1 MTAISSQLLLNAVL
15 HVERMS
21 FDERERLADEIHVQQ
36 PNLFFS
42 VLALQR
48 CGATLEQMEVV
59 LNLLFVFYSA
69 MQMTG
74 TVWPL
79 ISEDVQAR
87 GMKRISA
94 RARLTDRLTP
104 PQRPRAIADSIAE
117 HPEKQILAYATGKLN
132 EHGLNGANTEA
143 EKMIILAAI
152 NLVESIALAAPAT
165 KLRKR

>member
-59 LNLLFVFYSA
+59 LLL
-69 MQMTG
+69 
-74 TVWPL
+74 L
-79 ISEDVQAR
+79 
-87 GMKRISA
+87 K
-94 RARLTDRLTP
+94 
-104 PQRPRAIADSIAE
+104 
-117 HPEKQILAYATGKLN
+117 EK
-132 EHGLNGANTEA
+132 
-143 EKMIILAAI
+143 
-152 NLVESIALAAPAT
+152 VV
-165 KLRKR
+165 